1 MQLKSIICSI
11 LIMSFSLAGC
21 IGNETDSSDECEN
34 GTLDILTYDILALS
48 TEMVDKFVNESGYCV
63 NFIKEDDS
71 GGILDK
77 MMLTKENPVA
87 DLMIGLDN
95 TYLQTALANNLLEET
110 SYTSN

>member
-48 TEMVDKFVNESGYCV
+48 TEMVDKFVTESGYCV

-71 GGILDK
+71 GGILD
-77 MMLTKENPVA
+77 LS
-87 DLMIGLDN
+87 LIHI
-95 TYLQTALANNLLEET
+95 
-110 SYTSN
+110 